1 WASLQAGG
9 GGPRGGGGGGAGA
22 RPPPPPAA
30 GYVRLH
36 AAARSGDWAAARA
49 EQDRLAALF
58 ALTDAGDPALMG
70 GSSSA
75 LGAFK
80 AAAHL
85 LGLIDCPATA
95 APQVPLDERAVARV
109 RDRLTEAGLL

>member
-1 WASLQAGG
+1 
-9 GGPRGGGGGGAGA
+9 
-22 RPPPPPAA
+22 
-30 GYVRLH
+30 
-36 AAARSGDWAAARA
+36 
-49 EQDRLAALF
+49 
-58 ALTDAGDPALMG
+58 MG

-95 APQVPLDERAVARV
+95 APQVPLDAPAVARV